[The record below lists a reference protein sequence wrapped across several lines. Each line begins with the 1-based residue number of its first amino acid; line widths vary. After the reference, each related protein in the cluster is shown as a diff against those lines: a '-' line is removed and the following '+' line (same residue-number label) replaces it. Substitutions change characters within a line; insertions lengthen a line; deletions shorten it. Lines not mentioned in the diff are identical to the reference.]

1 MHAQTKQLL
10 IYLAIYCA
18 LSTGCRTVGPNYSG
32 TNAPPLQPSYV
43 NEAASADD
51 ASDAGNAPIQ
61 AASWEH
67 FRDHR
72 LDALVQTALR
82 DNPSLKELAW
92 RITESRALLCI
103 VSGQRDP
110 FADAFTTYERRK
122 RSSNSQPFVAQNG
135 DAFNFFSVGVDS
147 RWEIDLF
154 GRIRRETEAAT
165 ADYQATIEDRNDL
178 QRVLIADVIRAYV
191 DVRLYQELLSQNETN
206 VSIQRDA
213 LDKVQTRIQA
223 GRVGRLDL
231 VQLQSRVGLTESDS
245 PFYAEQLR
253 LSLHRLALLVGQ
265 TPNSDLEKAVGIGSQ
280 LQSLDIVTG
289 VPMDLLRNRPD
300 VRRAEREV
308 AAACARIGVA
318 EAELYPKLA
327 LAGTVS
333 LDSRKVSNLLDSDS
347 LLFGFGPS
355 FSWNILSLGRIERS
369 IEIQKSQLQQ
379 AIQRY
384 QQSVLLAVSE
394 VEDGLASQQKNA
406 IRLKILQKAVFDSG
420 EAVHLASQQ
429 YEADRVT
436 LERVVSN
443 QRRLLRA
450 SIELTRT
457 RAELARASV
466 SLIQAVGGQ
475 QLEQVVN
482 EECLVSQL

>member
-1 MHAQTKQLL
+1 MLAQNMQRL
-10 IYLAIYCA
+10 ICLAACCA
-18 LSTGCRTVGPNYSG
+18 LFAGCRAVGPNYRG
-32 TNAPPLQPSYV
+32 TSAPALEPNFV
-43 NEAASADD
+43 NEPASSADTSATD
-51 ASDAGNAPIQ
+51 NAPIS

-72 LDALVQTALR
+72 LDSLVQSALR
-82 DNPSLKELAW
+82 DSPTLQELAW
-92 RITESRALLCI
+92 RINESRALLSI

-110 FADAFTTYERRK
+110 FADAFATYERRK

-135 DAFNFFSVGVDS
+135 DGFNFFSVGVDS
-147 RWEIDLF
+147 RWELDLF
-154 GRIRRETEAAT
+154 GRIQRETEAAK

-178 QRVLIADVIRAYV
+178 QRVLIADVIRAYI
-191 DVRLYQELLSQNETN
+191 DVRLYQELLSQNQTN
-206 VSIQRDA
+206 VSIQREA

-223 GRVGRLDL
+223 GKVGRLDL
-231 VQLQSRVGLTESDS
+231 VQLESRVGLTESDS

-253 LSLHRLALLVGQ
+253 LSFHRLALLVGQ
-265 TPNSDLEKAVGIGSQ
+265 TPNSELEALIGVGSQ
-280 LQSLDIVTG
+280 LPILNIATG

-300 VRRAEREV
+300 IRRAEREV

-318 EAELYPKLA
+318 ESELYPKLA

-333 LDSRKVSNLLDSDS
+333 LDSRKVSSLLNSDS
-347 LLFGFGPS
+347 VLFGFGPS
-355 FSWNILSLGRIERS
+355 FSWNILSLGRIERG
-369 IEIQKSQLQQ
+369 IEIQKAQLQQ

-384 QQSVLLAVSE
+384 RQAVLVAVSE
-394 VEDGLASQQKNA
+394 VEDGLASQQKNVT
-406 IRLKILQKAVFDSG
+406 RLKILHKTVFDSG

-443 QRRLLRA
+443 QRRLLRS
-450 SIELTRT
+450 SIELTQT

-466 SLIQAVGGQ
+466 GLIQAVGGQ
-475 QLEQVVN
+475 QLEQVIN
-482 EECLVSQL
+482 DCSSVSQF